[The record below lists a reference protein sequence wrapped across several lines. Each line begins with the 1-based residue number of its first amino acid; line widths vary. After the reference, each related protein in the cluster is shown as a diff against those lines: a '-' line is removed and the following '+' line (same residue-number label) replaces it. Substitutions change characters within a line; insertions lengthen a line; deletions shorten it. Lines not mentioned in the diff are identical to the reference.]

1 MLKRF
6 GGVNM
11 NPIIKILME
20 RDEMSKQEA
29 TELYNQ
35 VQEMIMEN
43 PMEAEEIKIDFQ
55 YINNNLNSF
64 KAEKVSVYYE

>member
-43 PMEAEEIKIDFQ
+43 PMEAEEIMLLELGLEMD
-55 YINNNLNSF
+55 YIF
-64 KAEKVSVYYE
+64 DIV

>member
-20 RDEMSKQEA
+20 RDEMSEQEA
-29 TELYNQ
+29 TEMYIQ

-43 PMEAEEIKIDFQ
+43 PMEAEDIMLLELGLEMD
-55 YINNNLNSF
+55 YIF
-64 KAEKVSVYYE
+64 DIV

>member
-1 MLKRF
+1 
-6 GGVNM
+6 M

-43 PMEAEEIKIDFQ
+43 PMEAEDIMLLELGLEMD
-55 YINNNLNSF
+55 YIF
-64 KAEKVSVYYE
+64 DIV